1 MDKVKVLITGQA
13 YNDPGGISNY
23 FAILK
28 NRFLINA
35 VYVEVGRRVDEKG
48 LIRILRRLIIDYARF
63 LKVLRNEPIDLV
75 HINISLNTKGVLR
88 DSVFIVLSKMF
99 RKKILV
105 FFHGWD
111 KSFEKKLDGIFLWLF
126 KSIYHSSKAFIVLAA
141 DFKNQLLKW
150 GFSQPIYIESTLVD
164 DDLTSGFDIHKSI
177 DKRINEKDKKI
188 LFLARLIKEKGIY
201 ETIDAIALLQK
212 KYSDISLIVAGEGDE
227 RANVVDYVKRN
238 NIQNIVFTGY
248 VTGERKRIIFQDAYL
263 YCLPSYQEGMPTSL
277 LEALSFGLPI
287 ITQPVGGIVDFFE
300 NGKNGFFTE
309 RRESILIAQ
318 YLERLIVEKDL
329 YRQISLNNYH
339 LGKERYLAS
348 QGVKRIEE
356 IYKQIK

>member
-1 MDKVKVLITGQA
+1 VNVLITRQA
-13 YNDPGGISNY
+13 DNDPGGISNY

-35 VYVEVGRRVDEKG
+35 EYVAVGRRVDEKG
-48 LIRILRRLIIDYARF
+48 LTRTLRRLIIDYARF

-88 DSVFIVLSKMF
+88 DGIFIVLSKMF

-111 KSFEKKLDGIFLWLF
+111 KSFEKKLEGIFLWLF
-126 KSIYHSSKAFIVLAA
+126 KRIYLSSKAFIVLAA
-141 DFKNQLLKW
+141 DFKKQLMRW
-150 GFSQPIYIESTLVD
+150 GFRQPIFIESTLVD
-164 DDLTSGFDIHKSI
+164 DDLTSGFDIYKSI

-188 LFLARLIKEKGIY
+188 LFLARIIKEKGIY

-212 KYSDISLIVAGEGDE
+212 KYSNISLIVAGEGDE
-227 RANVVDYVKRN
+227 RANVGNYVHRN
-238 NIQNIVFTGY
+238 NIQNIIFTGY
-248 VTGERKRIIFQDAYL
+248 VTGEKKRNIFEDAYI

-300 NGKNGFFTE
+300 NGKNGFITE
-309 RRESILIAQ
+309 GRKSALIAK
-318 YLERLIVEKDL
+318 YLEKLILEKDL
-329 YRQISLNNYH
+329 YRQISLSNYH

-348 QGVKRIEE
+348 EGVKRIEK
-356 IYKQIK
+356 IYRQVQ